1 MADVSHVLPPLKNRI
16 TLPTA
21 VIVRVMPGI
30 NEADMD
36 RISEFVKR
44 TKFERTP
51 EMLCPN
57 DDEEDAEEES
67 NGDES

>member
-1 MADVSHVLPPLKNRI
+1 
-16 TLPTA
+16 
-21 VIVRVMPGI
+21 MPGI

-51 EMLCPN
+51 EMLCPS
-57 DDEEDAEEES
+57 DDEEDTDEES
-67 NGDES
+67 NEGEA